1 VTRDHVA
8 SVDDGLTTSCADAGL
23 PPQRLWRRV
32 LAFPLVA
39 LVLALVAVIGP
50 LAALGLTVASMPSD
64 MLPRDL
70 AMSLVLVAATL
81 VAVAMYKLVVVRLGE
96 RPRDDLPFDA
106 RAHDAWRGALIAAV
120 LMSAIVGT
128 VALLGGYTILGWGG
142 STSWP
147 MLLFGAGLQ
156 AAVVE
161 EILMRGI
168 AFRFLEELGG
178 SWFALVLSSALF
190 GILHAGNDNATT
202 FSSLAIALEA
212 GVLLGGAY
220 MLTRNLWLA
229 IGLHF
234 GWNVAQGYLWDV
246 PVSGHAVDGLVEA
259 QSRGSDLVSGGAF
272 GVEASVVALVAAT
285 GAGLWIVVLAVRRGH
300 VVRPW
305 WVRRRMA
312 RAALPVAT

>member
-1 VTRDHVA
+1 MA
-8 SVDDGLTTSCADAGL
+8 TTAGGY
-23 PPQRLWRRV
+23 PDPVSPLWRRIF
-32 LAFPLVA
+32 AFPLVA
-39 LVLALVAVIGP
+39 LVLALVAVVGP
-50 LAALGLTVASMPSD
+50 LAALAFSLESMPMD
-64 MLPRDL
+64 ALPRDV

-81 VAVAMYKLVVVRLGE
+81 VAVVMYKLLVVRLGE
-96 RPRDDLPFDA
+96 QPRDDLPFDA
-106 RAHDAWRGALIAAV
+106 RAHDAWRGALLATV
-120 LMSAIVGT
+120 LMSGIVGV
-128 VALLGGYTILGWGG
+128 VALLGGYSVVGWGG

-156 AAVVE
+156 AALVE

-168 AFRFLEELGG
+168 VFRFLEEFGG
-178 SWFALVLSSALF
+178 SWFALALSSALF
-190 GILHAGNDNATT
+190 GFLHASNDNATT

-259 QSRGSDLVSGGAF
+259 RSRGSELISGGAF
-272 GVEASVVALVAAT
+272 GVEASVVALVVAT
-285 GAGLWIVVLAVRRGH
+285 GVGAWIVVLAARRGH

-305 WVRRRMA
+305 WVRRRIA
-312 RAALPVAT
+312 RDASPAAA